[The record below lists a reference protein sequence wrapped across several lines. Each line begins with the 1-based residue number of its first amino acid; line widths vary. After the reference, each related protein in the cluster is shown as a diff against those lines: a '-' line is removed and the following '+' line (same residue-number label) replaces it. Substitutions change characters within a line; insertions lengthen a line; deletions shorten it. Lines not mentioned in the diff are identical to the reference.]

1 LIRLYFKYG
10 IIIAIGRDETTP
22 ITFIKLRIM
31 NILRNYISILTFTL
45 FCVFVQAKSPIHK
58 ILVTSIKQI
67 KATNESV
74 SITCNLFNVGRQS
87 IIFNNE
93 LTPDII
99 DFKFEESFSR
109 SKLFCY
115 KKEIIAKLLNS
126 NIEIK
131 RGKMLRAIPI
141 QISAMKD
148 SLTKNVKKRKSKRIK
163 KTESIF
169 ANSERSEK
177 RKKKKQKRKKED
189 EITFSASESIKK
201 SKESHHLKNVCV
213 DIVIDTIIVKKY
225 SKNYITIEYTL
236 SNQGKADA
244 NLYGELHNEN
254 DNLALKV
261 FLGRSKNIT
270 RGSIP
275 LGGTFIERGIKH
287 GILKVGSTYTST
299 MKLSTKD
306 LTKFTPYLIL
316 KVDPFNVMN
325 ECHRRNNDKGIL
337 IDVK

>member
-1 LIRLYFKYG
+1 MTTFKS
-10 IIIAIGRDETTP
+10 
-22 ITFIKLRIM
+22 
-31 NILRNYISILTFTL
+31 YISIFTFTL
-45 FCVFVQAKSPIHK
+45 FCVFLQASTPIYK
-58 ILVTSIKQI
+58 IMVTSIKQI
-67 KATNESV
+67 ESANSAV

-87 IIFNNE
+87 IVFNDE
-93 LTPDII
+93 LTPDMI

-115 KKEIIAKLLNS
+115 KKEIINKLLNS
-126 NIEIK
+126 NLELK
-131 RGKMLRAIPI
+131 RGKMMRAIPL
-141 QISAMKD
+141 QLAAMDEFVSNGDDK
-148 SLTKNVKKRKSKRIK
+148 KSKSK
-163 KTESIF
+163 KLKKHKKSKSIF
-169 ANSERSEK
+169 ASSEKSERS
-177 RKKKKQKRKKED
+177 KKKKRQKKD
-189 EITFSASESIKK
+189 AITFSAGESIKK
-201 SKESHHLKNVCV
+201 SKDSHHLKDVCV

-236 SNQGKADA
+236 SNQGKAAA
-244 NLYGELHNEN
+244 NLFGEPYDDN

-261 FLGRSKNIT
+261 FLGRSENIT

-275 LGGTFIERGIKH
+275 LGGTFIDKGIKH

-325 ECHRRNNDKGIL
+325 ECHRRNNDKAIL